1 MNFSLSER
9 DNQRAVVVAQ
19 FHIPC
24 LNAKLY
30 IPLRNHYSDL
40 QPLLNLIMLHS
51 SISRLVFKNNAIFIT
66 KSLSNLKT
74 IFVIYFKC
82 LQLKPMTPERVNMD

>member
-9 DNQRAVVVAQ
+9 DNQRAIVVTQ

-30 IPLRNHYSDL
+30 IPHRNHYSDL
-40 QPLLNLIMLHS
+40 QQPLLNLIIL
-51 SISRLVFKNNAIFIT
+51 
-66 KSLSNLKT
+66 
-74 IFVIYFKC
+74 
-82 LQLKPMTPERVNMD
+82 RVKYGLEKI